1 MNNINRPLVKSQARQ
16 LIKGKF
22 FYLFIISMIVAF
34 LTGSSLYVNVGNM
47 NFGSHSTYDN
57 YQDYYDDYDFDDFYD
72 DGNFLQD
79 NPIEDFQF
87 DSAQSSPAVKDMA
100 KPVNSDIGGLLRTMS
115 LGFASI
121 ALIVSLIFAPLQVTL
136 SGMYVSFIRRRAD
149 EEFQFGKELGG
160 IFKKSFDNSYLNKLV
175 LVVLRNILVGLL
187 CILFIVPGIIFMF
200 SSYFAYQIMIDYPN
214 LKPSEAI
221 KLSKKMVKGNRTE
234 LFTLVLSFIPWMLL
248 ILVTFGIASIYVT
261 PYMMTTDALYYE
273 NFRLRALAE
282 GRITEDDFLSEQEKF
297 AKYSANSDGM
307 NGAYTQPTGTYYS
320 PDMNN
325 SYQQQFNG
333 AYYTPDLN
341 TNPVNREPYTPNKP
355 KNDGYYYAPQQQPQQ
370 PQRPDNNHFYEPQPQ
385 PEENQ
390 YYQPPQPKDETMD
403 NTNADT
409 FGGDIENTNE

>member
-1 MNNINRPLVKSQARQ
+1 MNNINRPLVKSQARE

-87 DSAQSSPAVKDMA
+87 NSAQSSPAVKDMA

-136 SGMYVSFIRRRAD
+136 SGMYVYFIRRRAD

-341 TNPVNREPYTPNKP
+341 TNPVNRESCTPNEP
-355 KNDGYYYAPQQQPQQ
+355 KNDGYYYAPQQQQ

-390 YYQPPQPKDETMD
+390 YYQPPVQEDFKSAVES
-403 NTNADT
+403 
-409 FGGDIENTNE
+409 ENTDDSTQV